1 MAQFLA
7 NNPRFP
13 LTIILINVNIFMTY
27 WRKRDKPV
35 FQPVF
40 IIFMEETKMQYDV
53 AVIGAGVCG
62 AMITRELTK
71 LNLKAIMLEKC
82 NDVAMGT
89 SKANSAIVH
98 AGFDAEN
105 GTLKAKLN
113 VQGASLMAYYCNK
126 LSVPYKNIGSLV
138 VAYSWDDMKTLDE
151 LFERGFNNG
160 VPNMEIIG
168 KERLHTMEPYISDEA
183 IGALWAPTAGI
194 VSPYELTIA
203 ATENAVMNGAKVKRN
218 SGVFEIEYKND
229 MFALSTASGV
239 VKAKYVINCAGVF
252 ADRVARMI
260 GDHSFKI
267 IPRKGEYYLLD
278 KTENIMVNHVL
289 FQCPSEM
296 GKGILVTPTAHGN
309 VLMGP
314 TALDLDF
321 DSKLDVDTTIEGL
334 HEVKYSVN
342 KVIPQLNTRNAI
354 TSFAGLRAHIA
365 GDNSDFV
372 IGVSKVNDK
381 FINVAGIESPG
392 LTAAPAIA
400 RYVGQ
405 IFREIAP
412 EYERKSKEDF
422 IAYRKAPVRVNE
434 LSIEERKALVEK
446 DKRYGRIICRC
457 EGITEGEIIDS
468 IKAPCGARDVDGV
481 KRRTRA
487 GMGRCQGGFCSSKVV
502 EILAR
507 ELGVPMNH
515 ITKHGNGSKI
525 LYNKTK

>member
-1 MAQFLA
+1 
-7 NNPRFP
+7 
-13 LTIILINVNIFMTY
+13 
-27 WRKRDKPV
+27 
-35 FQPVF
+35 
-40 IIFMEETKMQYDV
+40 MQYDV

-62 AMITRELTK
+62 AMITRELSK
-71 LNLKAIMLEKC
+71 LDMKIVMLEKC

-138 VAYSWDDMKTLDE
+138 VAYSWDDMHTLDV

-160 VPNMEIIG
+160 VPNMEIISQ
-168 KERLHTMEPYISDEA
+168 ERLRAMEPYISEEA
-183 IGALWAPTAGI
+183 VGALWAPTAGI

-203 ATENAVMNGAKVKRN
+203 ATENAVMNGARVKRN
-218 SGVFEIEYKND
+218 SGVFDIEYKDD
-229 MFALSTASGV
+229 MFIISTASGV
-239 VKAKYVINCAGVF
+239 IKAKYVINCAGVF
-252 ADRVARMI
+252 ADNIARMI
-260 GDHSFKI
+260 GDDSFKI

-278 KTENIMVNHVL
+278 KTERKMVNHVL
-289 FQCPSEM
+289 FQCPSKM

-321 DSKLDVDTTIEGL
+321 DSKLDLDTTIEGL
-334 HEVKYSVN
+334 MEVKYSTN
-342 KVIPQLNTRNAI
+342 RVIPTLTTRNAI
-354 TSFAGLRAHIA
+354 TSFAGLRAHLE
-365 GDNSDFV
+365 GEDSDF
-372 IGVSKVNDK
+372 IIAPSIKNEH

-400 RYVGQ
+400 RYVGKM
-405 IFREIAP
+405 FKEMAP
-412 EYERKSKEDF
+412 EYQKRENFVSTRP
-422 IAYRKAPVRVNE
+422 APIRVNE
-434 LSIEERKALVEK
+434 LSVEERKALVAR

-457 EGITEGEIIDS
+457 EGITEGEIIDA

-487 GMGRCQGGFCSSKVV
+487 GMGRCQSGFCGSKVV

-507 ELGVPMNH
+507 ELDVPMNQ
-515 ITKHGNGSKI
+515 ITKHGNRSKI

>member
-1 MAQFLA
+1 
-7 NNPRFP
+7 
-13 LTIILINVNIFMTY
+13 
-27 WRKRDKPV
+27 
-35 FQPVF
+35 
-40 IIFMEETKMQYDV
+40 MQYDV

-62 AMITRELTK
+62 AMITRELSK
-71 LNLKAIMLEKC
+71 LDMKIVMLEKC

-138 VAYSWDDMKTLDE
+138 VAYSWDDMHTLDV

-160 VPNMEIIG
+160 VPNMEIISQ
-168 KERLHTMEPYISDEA
+168 ERLRAMEPYISEEA
-183 IGALWAPTAGI
+183 VGALWAPTAGI

-203 ATENAVMNGAKVKRN
+203 ATENAVMNGARVKRN
-218 SGVFEIEYKND
+218 SGVFDIEYKDD
-229 MFALSTASGV
+229 MFIISTASGV
-239 VKAKYVINCAGVF
+239 IKAKYVINCAGVF
-252 ADRVARMI
+252 ADNIARMI
-260 GDHSFKI
+260 GDDTFKI

-278 KTENIMVNHVL
+278 KTERKMVNHVL
-289 FQCPSEM
+289 FQCPSKM

-321 DSKLDVDTTIEGL
+321 DSKLDLDTTIEGL
-334 HEVKYSVN
+334 MEVKYSTN
-342 KVIPQLNTRNAI
+342 RVIPTLTTRNAI
-354 TSFAGLRAHIA
+354 TSFAGLRAHLE
-365 GDNSDFV
+365 GEDSDFIIAPSV
-372 IGVSKVNDK
+372 KNDK

-400 RYVGQ
+400 RYVGKM
-405 IFREIAP
+405 FKEMAP
-412 EYERKSKEDF
+412 EYQKREDF
-422 IAYRKAPVRVNE
+422 ISTRPAPIRVNE
-434 LSIEERKALVEK
+434 LSVEERKALVAR

-457 EGITEGEIIDS
+457 EGITEGEIIDA

-487 GMGRCQGGFCSSKVV
+487 GMGRCQSGFCGSKVV

-507 ELGVPMNH
+507 ELDVPMNQ
-515 ITKHGNGSKI
+515 ITKHGNRSKI